1 MWALVTTLITTL
13 CCWTSFQFYWGIIH
27 SWSGETWSQFTPWQQ
42 IFFFCCKGFHCWM
55 VLVTNFNNRGKG
67 LKKNHLEMWRGSSI
81 SMAGA
86 CRFFKNSVVLKFFIL
101 AHVQLFYQIIGKS
114 NPPKLTHVNFHH
126 PIFLSQDY
134 TPSCKVNRVK
144 IEIFTL
150 TVMKSFLNRSFFFF
164 FERSFPIFVKKH
176 LKWSKLLMKEQLVS
190 KLKNKQKMKI
200 NPTLMKLFNKEK
212 WCNTFCLF

>member
-67 LKKNHLEMWRGSSI
+67 LKKNHLKMWRGSSI

-101 AHVQLFYQIIGKS
+101 AHVQLFYQIMSVLTGSITNMCMYVWGWRGRGTRWNRRFTIEKQGKYS
-114 NPPKLTHVNFHH
+114 FDN
-126 PIFLSQDY
+126 LS
-134 TPSCKVNRVK
+134 R
-144 IEIFTL
+144 
-150 TVMKSFLNRSFFFF
+150 
-164 FERSFPIFVKKH
+164 
-176 LKWSKLLMKEQLVS
+176 
-190 KLKNKQKMKI
+190 
-200 NPTLMKLFNKEK
+200 
-212 WCNTFCLF
+212 